1 MIGAGG
7 MAGAWIRRFYPNFA
21 DRNEIVALVDN
32 DDTVR
37 MVSRD
42 LTEALTT
49 EEVPLAA
56 PAFEGHNYIIDTH
69 LEWIG
74 GGPAPETV
82 IDDDIY
88 SNAAMFAAI
97 EASAKGKS
105 VDVEAMVAR
114 LTRG

>member
-1 MIGAGG
+1 MICAGG

-21 DRNEIVALVDN
+21 ERNGMVALVDN

-42 LTEALTT
+42 NRTGALTT

-74 GGPAPETV
+74 GGQAPETF
-82 IDDDIY
+82 IDHNIY

-97 EASAKGKS
+97 EASAKGKF

-114 LTRG
+114 